1 MGTFLYHSA
10 CPSCGSKDNL
20 AVYDDNAHCFGC
32 GYHENRDGA
41 QETTTTRKRG
51 SGMSN
56 LIEGEYMALT
66 KRGISEE
73 TCRKFGYQVAERN
86 GEKVQVAN
94 YYSRTGELVAQHIR
108 NSKKDFSWTGDARD
122 VELFGQHLWS
132 PSKMV
137 VVTEGEIDAMSVA
150 EIQQRKF
157 PVVSLPNGAQSAKKF
172 IQKNL
177 EWLEE
182 FESVVLMFDNDTAGK
197 EATAACASLFSPG
210 KCKVATLPLK
220 DANEMLV
227 AGRGAEVI
235 SAMWNAKAYRPDG
248 IVNAADTWELINS
261 AEADAKGHYPW
272 ADVDGFLSGLRK
284 GELVTVTAGSGI
296 GKSLFCRETAKSL
309 LDSGE
314 TVGYIALEENV
325 RRTVLGFMGMELNKP
340 LHVSKEGVTQ
350 EEMRGAFERTAGSG
364 RLYLYDHF
372 GSTDSDNLISKLRYL
387 AKGCGCDWLVLD
399 HISIV
404 VSGIGDGDE
413 RRLIDNT
420 MTKLRALVE
429 ETGVGMLLVSHL
441 KRPEGNRGHEDGLQ
455 TSLSHLR
462 GSAAIA
468 QLSDIVIGLE
478 RNQQS
483 SENADETTV
492 RVLKN
497 RYTGVTGVAGLL
509 QYNRTS
515 GRLLSADGF
524 EPEVDT
530 QEALEK
536 MF

>member
-1 MGTFLYHSA
+1 MGRFLYHSA
-10 CPSCGSKDNL
+10 CPKCGSSDNL

-32 GYHENRDGA
+32 GYHANEGGEEQTIR
-41 QETTTTRKRG
+41 TTRGR
-51 SGMSN
+51 SMQN
-56 LIEGEYMALT
+56 MLTGEFKALS
-66 KRGISEE
+66 KRGITEE
-73 TCRKFGYQVAERN
+73 TCRKFGYFIAQKN

-94 YYSRTGELVAQHIR
+94 YYKDGELVAQHIR
-108 NSKKDFSWTGDARD
+108 TADKRFSWLGDSKG
-122 VELFGQHLWS
+122 VELFGQHLWAHG
-132 PSKMV
+132 KMV
-137 VVTEGEIDAMSVA
+137 VVTEGELDAMSVS
-150 EIQQRKF
+150 QLQGNKW
-157 PVVSLPNGAQSAKKF
+157 PVVSLPNGAQSAKKY

-177 EWLEE
+177 EWLEG
-182 FESVVLMFDNDTAGK
+182 FETVVLMFDNDEPGRAAVAECAG
-197 EATAACASLFSPG
+197 LFTPG
-210 KCKVATLPLK
+210 RCKVATLPLK
-220 DANEMLV
+220 DANDMLL
-227 AGRGAEVI
+227 AARGAEVI
-235 SAMWNAKAYRPDG
+235 NAIWNAKPYRPDG
-248 IVNAADTWELINS
+248 IVNAQDTWELVTQDDMK
-261 AEADAKGHYPW
+261 ARGHYPW
-272 ADVDGFLSGLRK
+272 DAVDGFLCGLRK

-296 GKSLFCRETAKSL
+296 GKSLFCREVAKNL
-309 LDSGE
+309 LSAGD

-340 LHVSKEGVTQ
+340 LHISKEGVSEDQ
-350 EEMRGAFERTAGSG
+350 LKDAFDKTAGSG
-364 RLYLYDHF
+364 RLFLYDHF

-420 MTKLRALVE
+420 MTKLRQLVE

-441 KRPEGNRGHEDGLQ
+441 KRPEGNKGHEDGLQ

-483 SENADETTV
+483 ENADVTTV

-497 RYTGVTGVAGLL
+497 RYTGVTGVAGELAY
-509 QYNRTS
+509 QRDT
-515 GRLLSADGF
+515 GRLAAG
-524 EPEVDT
+524 
-530 QEALEK
+530 EAMAFTESIEEEEAP
-536 MF
+536 F

>member
-1 MGTFLYHSA
+1 MGRFLYHSA
-10 CPSCGSKDNL
+10 CPKCGSSDNL

-32 GYHENRDGA
+32 GYHANEGGEEQTIR
-41 QETTTTRKRG
+41 TTRGRN
-51 SGMSN
+51 MS
-56 LIEGEYMALT
+56 LLQGEVKALT

-73 TCRKFGYQVAERN
+73 TCRKFGYSIAQHH
-86 GEKVQVAN
+86 GEKVQVAD
-94 YYSRTGELVAQHIR
+94 YYANGELVAQHIR
-108 NSKKDFSWTGDARD
+108 TADKRFSWLGDSKG
-122 VELFGQHLWS
+122 VELFGQHLWAHG
-132 PSKMV
+132 KMV
-137 VVTEGEIDAMSVA
+137 VVTEGELDAMSVS
-150 EIQQRKF
+150 QLQGNKW
-157 PVVSLPNGAQSAKKF
+157 PVVSLPNGAQSAKKY

-177 EWLEE
+177 EWLEG
-182 FESVVLMFDNDTAGK
+182 FETVVLMFDNDEPGRAAVAECAG
-197 EATAACASLFSPG
+197 LFTPG
-210 KCKVATLPLK
+210 RCKVATLPLK
-220 DANEMLV
+220 DANDMLL
-227 AGRGAEVI
+227 AARGAEVI
-235 SAMWNAKAYRPDG
+235 NAIWNAKPYRPDG
-248 IVNAADTWELINS
+248 IVNAQDTWELVTQDDMK
-261 AEADAKGHYPW
+261 ARGHYPW
-272 ADVDGFLSGLRK
+272 DAVDGFLCGLRK

-296 GKSLFCRETAKSL
+296 GKSLFCREVAKNL
-309 LDSGE
+309 LSAGD

-340 LHVSKEGVTQ
+340 LHISKEGVSEDQ
-350 EEMRGAFERTAGSG
+350 LKDAFDKTAGSG
-364 RLYLYDHF
+364 RLFLYDHF

-420 MTKLRALVE
+420 MTKLRQLVE

-441 KRPEGNRGHEDGLQ
+441 KRPEGNKGHEDGLQ

-483 SENADETTV
+483 ENADVTTV

-497 RYTGVTGVAGLL
+497 RYTGVTGVAGELAY
-509 QYNRTS
+509 QRDT
-515 GRLLSADGF
+515 GRLAAG
-524 EPEVDT
+524 
-530 QEALEK
+530 EAMAFTEGIEEEEAP
-536 MF
+536 F